1 MKLEVADMGFPEE
14 LKKIRQNSLL
24 SQKSFAEEL
33 GVSYLSVSRWEGGHT
48 KPNWKGMK
56 SIKEFCIKNRLDYQA
71 IIGVTK
77 QIRKQ
82 INKGFGDTVQVVM
95 EQR

>member
-1 MKLEVADMGFPEE
+1 MGFPEE

-71 IIGVTK
+71 VVEEWAK
-77 QIRKQ
+77 
-82 INKGFGDTVQVVM
+82 INLQQYDDTQE
-95 EQR
+95 EQPELE

>member
-14 LKKIRQNSLL
+14 LKKIRQSSLL

-71 IIGVTK
+71 VVEEWAK
-77 QIRKQ
+77 
-82 INKGFGDTVQVVM
+82 INLQQYDDTQE
-95 EQR
+95 EQPELE

>member
-33 GVSYLSVSRWEGGHT
+33 GVSYLSVSRWEGGRT
-48 KPNWKGMK
+48 RPNWNGMN
-56 SIKEFCIKNRLDYQA
+56 SIKEFCDKNNCEFESIKNAWLDDSVNEK
-71 IIGVTK
+71 IDP
-77 QIRKQ
+77 R
-82 INKGFGDTVQVVM
+82 
-95 EQR
+95 R

>member
-1 MKLEVADMGFPEE
+1 MGFPEE

-56 SIKEFCIKNRLDYQA
+56 SIKEFCIKNRIDYQDVVEEWVK
-71 IIGVTK
+71 IG
-77 QIRKQ
+77 IDPDDSDDHEE
-82 INKGFGDTVQVVM
+82 N
-95 EQR
+95 

>member
-1 MKLEVADMGFPEE
+1 MGFPEE

-33 GVSYLSVSRWEGGHT
+33 GVSYLSVSRWEGGRT

-56 SIKEFCIKNRLDYQA
+56 SIKEFCIKNRIDYQA
-71 IIGVTK
+71 VVEEWVKIGVDLDDSSED
-77 QIRKQ
+77 Q
-82 INKGFGDTVQVVM
+82 GDHG
-95 EQR
+95 ED

>member
-1 MKLEVADMGFPEE
+1 MLEVTDMGFPEE

-24 SQKSFAEEL
+24 SQKSFADEL

-56 SIKEFCIKNRLDYQA
+56 SIKEFCIKNKIGYQA
-71 IIGVTK
+71 VVEEWTK
-77 QIRKQ
+77 VNLQQ
-82 INKGFGDTVQVVM
+82 YDDTQQDQP
-95 EQR
+95 EQE

>member
-1 MKLEVADMGFPEE
+1 MGFPEE

-71 IIGVTK
+71 VVEEWAKINLQQCDVT
-77 QIRKQ
+77 QQ
-82 INKGFGDTVQVVM
+82 
-95 EQR
+95 E

>member
-1 MKLEVADMGFPEE
+1 MKLEVADMGSPEE

-24 SQKSFAEEL
+24 SPKSFAEEL

-56 SIKEFCIKNRLDYQA
+56 SIKEFCIKNRINYQA
-71 IIGVTK
+71 VVEEWVKIGVDLDDSSDD
-77 QIRKQ
+77 R
-82 INKGFGDTVQVVM
+82 DHA
-95 EQR
+95 

>member
-71 IIGVTK
+71 VVEEWAK
-77 QIRKQ
+77 
-82 INKGFGDTVQVVM
+82 INLQQYDDTQE
-95 EQR
+95 EQLELE